1 MTRFSLIT
9 LVLGGFLGYAAMA
22 NCNQSATRTSAP
34 ATIAQVTSGPHGQT
48 AAQPRDAAKALQR
61 GEAAY
66 NRKD

>member
-22 NCNQSATRTSAP
+22 NCNQSAIRTSAP

-48 AAQPRDAAKALQR
+48 ATQPRTLIKSVVPQ
-61 GEAAY
+61 EAS
-66 NRKD
+66 RCSSS